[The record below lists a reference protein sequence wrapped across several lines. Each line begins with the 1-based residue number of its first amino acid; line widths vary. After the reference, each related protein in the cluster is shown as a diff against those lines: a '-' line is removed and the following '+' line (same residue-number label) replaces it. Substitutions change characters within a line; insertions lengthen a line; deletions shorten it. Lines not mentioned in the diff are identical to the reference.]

1 MSREIT
7 EKKFSVVATRCG
19 NCGCGCPTI
28 LESEDGESLVIV
40 GTVDE
45 IASAAG
51 AVREKTGT
59 GEAAVVIPKSLLL
72 EAAKLLG

>member
-1 MSREIT
+1 MSTAVT
-7 EKKFSVVATRCG
+7 EKSFSVVATRCG

-28 LESEDGESLVIV
+28 LESEDGENLVIV

-45 IASAAG
+45 ITAGAS
-51 AVREKTGT
+51 AVREKTGA

-72 EAAKLLG
+72 EAARRLA

>member
-1 MSREIT
+1 MSTAIT
-7 EKKFSVVATRCG
+7 DKKFNLVATRCG

-28 LESEDGESLVIV
+28 FESEDGESLVIV

-45 IASAAG
+45 ITANVSAI
-51 AVREKTGT
+51 REKTGA

-72 EAAKLLG
+72 EAAKHLG